1 MAVIGN
7 ILGGTEMGQKNGIWF
22 CDVCDGSIPAGQKR
36 YPLDAGRICC
46 AACWAEVKGTLAD
59 KGACA
64 PEVKRSEESK
74 HITLNLFGES
84 SRAVE
89 IGGLAGMVI
98 GLVVG
103 PLLGI
108 ALAWGIYEGD
118 ADADA
123 IVVGGAFFGVCAGG
137 LIGYL
142 VGSLFGYIADKP
154 EKPGRS
160 L

>member
-1 MAVIGN
+1 
-7 ILGGTEMGQKNGIWF
+7 MGQKNGIWF

-89 IGGLAGMVI
+89 IGGIAGTVI

-103 PLLGI
+103 ALLG
-108 ALAWGIYEGD
+108 LAWGIHEGD
-118 ADADA
+118 ALTPREYGGRPDIAGA
-123 IVVGGAFFGVCAGG
+123 ILGAIAGG
-137 LIGYL
+137 FIGLLIGT
-142 VGSLFGYIADKP
+142 LFGYIASKP
-154 EKPGRS
+154 EK
-160 L
+160 